1 MGADKRHGGIQ
12 MELKITESGQH
23 IEIKAAVNNN
33 NEHEEGV
40 INVKKLTPP
49 PKWRALLE
57 SIIEKSFLLSASI
70 SILSLVL
77 ITLFILMNG
86 LPAIKEIG
94 LTDFVFGTKWDP
106 MAKEFGILA
115 MIVGSIYVT
124 IGAIVIGCP
133 IGVLTAVF
141 ISEVAP
147 KQVVA
152 FVKPAIELLAGLPS
166 VIYGFFGL
174 VVVIPI
180 IDDVLGGGGNS
191 LLAAMII
198 LGIMILPTI
207 IAISE
212 TSIRSVPNE
221 YRENS
226 LALGA
231 TKLQTIFGVV
241 LPAAKSGVYTSILLG
256 VGRAIGETMAVILV
270 AGNTVQMPTS
280 LLDRFRPLT
289 ANIAIEMSYAEGL
302 HMQSLFATG
311 VVLFIFIMALNLAV
325 NLLVRRKAA

>member
-1 MGADKRHGGIQ
+1 ME
-12 MELKITESGQH
+12 MEL
-23 IEIKAAVNNN
+23 
-33 NEHEEGV
+33 
-40 INVKKLTPP
+40 
-49 PKWRALLE
+49 
-57 SIIEKSFLLSASI
+57 IEKGHTKEIAQIKPAPPLRIYVEKAIEKLFLASASI
-70 SILSLVL
+70 AILSLGL

-94 LTDFVFGTKWDP
+94 LAPFVLGMKWDP
-106 MAKEFGILA
+106 TGNQFGIFP

-124 IGAIVIGCP
+124 IGAIAIGCP

-141 ISEVAP
+141 IAEIAP
-147 KQVVA
+147 ARVVNI
-152 FVKPAIELLAGLPS
+152 VKPAIELLAGLPS

-174 VVVIPI
+174 VVVIPL
-180 IDDVLGGGGNS
+180 IDQMFGGGGNS

-198 LGIMILPTI
+198 LGVMILPTVI
-207 IAISE
+207 SISE
-212 TSIRSVPNE
+212 TSIRSVPKE

-231 TKLQTIFGVV
+231 SKLQTIFGVV
-241 LPAAKSGVYTSILLG
+241 LPAAKSGIFTSILLG

-270 AGNTVQMPTS
+270 AGNTVQIPQ
-280 LLDRFRPLT
+280 LLTERFRPLT

-311 VVLFIFIMALNLAV
+311 VILFMFIMALNLAV
-325 NLLVRRKAA
+325 NLLVRRKGAM